1 MTEADQASAALRAR
15 LRIALIALAVL
26 VHLPLWIW
34 YAPMATGDGAT
45 YVVVADQIRTLDFS
59 AYLAKRPPG
68 YPVFLLLA
76 GRDGYVVWAIQSV
89 LGIATV
95 LLVFELAL
103 RRGLRPAWSFTAAVA
118 TLLSLNLL
126 LFESADLTETL
137 TTFLLALALWL
148 WLVSIQENGTTNV
161 PGRLWGAGLAI
172 GVAALVKPFL
182 QYAVPLLPLLTAW
195 GVWRRTGS
203 VRKAGLA
210 ASAVAL
216 PALVL
221 VLGWSA
227 FNKVQVGYFGVTTLA
242 GYNLTQH
249 SGAVMED
256 APDEYATVRDIYLKY
271 REPRRQRT
279 GSHSMTIWEAYPEMM
294 EATGQDFVQLS
305 RTLGRLSVQLLMTH
319 PKVYASNAFEGWVKF
334 WKAPLSPAFLE
345 HERASPLLLHVLQFV
360 WQIERY
366 ALVAA
371 KAAFLFWCAL
381 VARRLARAGASVNI
395 LDITIIA
402 TVLAGSAL
410 QALTEYGENARYS
423 IPFQPLILLALAI
436 ALADWKSF
444 AWPSPAP
451 AQR

>member
-1 MTEADQASAALRAR
+1 MDSSISPASVAFR
-15 LRIALIALAVL
+15 LRVGLIALAVL

-34 YAPMATGDGAT
+34 YAPMPAADGAT
-45 YVVVADQIRTLDFS
+45 YLQVAEHLRTLDFTG
-59 AYLAKRPPG
+59 YLAKRPPG
-68 YPVFLLLA
+68 YPVLLLLS
-76 GRDGYVVWAIQSV
+76 GENDVVLWAIQSA

-95 LLVFELAL
+95 LLIYELAL
-103 RRGLRPAWSFTAAVA
+103 KRGLRPAWSFAAGAA

-126 LFESADLTETL
+126 LFESAMLTETL

-148 WLVSIQENGTTNV
+148 WFGGMPENENARTSGS
-161 PGRLWGAGLAI
+161 LWIAGAAI
-172 GVAALVKPFL
+172 GAAALVKPFL
-182 QYAVPLLPLLTAW
+182 QYAVPLLPLLTAL

-203 VRKAGLA
+203 LRKAGVA

-216 PALVL
+216 PALLL

-227 FNKVQVGYFGVTTLA
+227 FNKAQVGYFGITTLA

-271 REPRRQRT
+271 REPRKQRT

-294 EATGQDFVQLS
+294 EATGQSFVELS
-305 RTLGRLSVQLLMTH
+305 RTLGSLSVQLLRTH
-319 PKVYASNAFEGWVKF
+319 PKVYARNAFDGWVKF

-345 HERASPLLLHVLQFV
+345 HDLASPALLTALQFV
-360 WQIERY
+360 WQFERF

-371 KAAFLFWCAL
+371 KAAFLFWCAFVVQRIAKTGR
-381 VARRLARAGASVNI
+381 VANL
-395 LDITIIA
+395 LDITIIGM
-402 TVLAGSAL
+402 VLAGSAL

-423 IPFQPLILLALAI
+423 IPFQPLILLALVI
-436 ALADWKSF
+436 GLADWQSRHPR
-444 AWPSPAP
+444 PSRV
-451 AQR
+451 QG